1 MEELKQEIKKQIVE
15 SLNLDMTPEEIDSRE
30 PLFGDTGLGLDSVD
44 ALELIVIMEKFYGIK
59 LTDPNQSKG
68 ILQSVDTMA
77 EYIAA
82 NRTK

>member
-15 SLNLDMTPEEIDSRE
+15 SLNLDMAPEDIVNNE

-82 NRTK
+82 HRTK